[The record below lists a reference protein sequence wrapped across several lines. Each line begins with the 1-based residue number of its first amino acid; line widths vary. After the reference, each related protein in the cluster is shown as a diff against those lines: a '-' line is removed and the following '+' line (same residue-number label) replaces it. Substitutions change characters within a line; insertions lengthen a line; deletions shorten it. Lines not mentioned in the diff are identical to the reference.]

1 MGTDKFFREVELP
14 EQISQD
20 NGVLFPAILSP
31 NSGTEYFTASEVVD
45 FEDAIR
51 AHKPWLESLLVKS
64 GAILFRGF
72 PVTSP
77 SDFNMVIEA
86 FGYPEFPYNGGI
98 GLRTQVLGRVYTANE
113 SPLDMEIPFH
123 HEMAYAADFPTKLF
137 FFCEEEPGAG
147 GETPIA
153 LSHIIYE
160 KMKQR
165 HPDFVDELEKHG
177 LKYIKIAPE
186 DDDTSFH
193 SGTSWKSLFKTDDK
207 RIAEERAAKQA
218 VRLEWIG
225 TSAKLTRNP
234 LPAIGFDKE
243 NGRKTWFNSIL
254 AAYSEPESEKVGPPK
269 TSAELGNGDP
279 VDDDVLKDVLK
290 ILKEECVAIPW
301 KKGDVLLINNLTVLH
316 GRRPLVRA
324 PRRILVSLCK

>member
-1 MGTDKFFREVELP
+1 MGTENFFREVELP
-14 EQISQD
+14 EQNSQD
-20 NGVLFPAILSP
+20 NGVLFPAVLSP
-31 NSGTEYFTASEVVD
+31 NSGNEYLTASEVVD

-51 AHKPWLESLLVKS
+51 AHKPWLESLLLKS

-72 PVTSP
+72 PVKSP

-123 HEMAYAADFPTKLF
+123 HEMAYAPDFPTKLF

-147 GETPIA
+147 GETPIV

-177 LKYIKIAPE
+177 LKYMKIAPE
-186 DDDTSFH
+186 DDDTSFP

-207 RIAEERAAKQA
+207 SIAEERAAKQA

-254 AAYSEPESEKVGPPK
+254 AAYSDPESEKVGPPK

>member
-1 MGTDKFFREVELP
+1 MGTEKFFREVELP
-14 EQISQD
+14 EQKSQD
-20 NGVLFPAILSP
+20 NGVLFPAVLSP
-31 NSGTEYFTASEVVD
+31 NSGTEYLTASEVVD

-123 HEMAYAADFPTKLF
+123 HEMAYAPDFPTKLF

-147 GETPIA
+147 GETPIV

-177 LKYIKIAPE
+177 LKYMKIAPE
-186 DDDTSFH
+186 DDDISFP

-207 RIAEERAAKQA
+207 SIAEE
-218 VRLEWIG
+218 
-225 TSAKLTRNP
+225 
-234 LPAIGFDKE
+234 
-243 NGRKTWFNSIL
+243 SIL
-254 AAYSEPESEKVGPPK
+254 AAYSDPESEKVGPPK

-301 KKGDVLLINNLTVLH
+301 KKGDVLVINNLTVLH